1 MTEPI
6 RWLPLQAIT
15 ILHDR
20 SLALHGGLNGLRD
33 PGLLE
38 SAMQRPAN
46 RHAYEGVVDLAEFA
60 ATYAAAISS
69 NHPFADG
76 NKRAAFLAMTAF
88 LELNGERLIAPQA
101 ESALTIFR
109 LAAGEMTI
117 DDLSAWVRANL
128 DD

>member
-6 RWLPLQAIT
+6 RWLPLPAII

-20 SLALHGGLNGLRD
+20 SLAFHGGLSGLRD

-46 RHAYEGVVDLAEFA
+46 RHVYDGVVDLAELA

-69 NHPFADG
+69 NHPFTDG

-101 ESALTIFR
+101 EAALTIFR

-117 DDLSAWVRANL
+117 EDLAAWVRENL